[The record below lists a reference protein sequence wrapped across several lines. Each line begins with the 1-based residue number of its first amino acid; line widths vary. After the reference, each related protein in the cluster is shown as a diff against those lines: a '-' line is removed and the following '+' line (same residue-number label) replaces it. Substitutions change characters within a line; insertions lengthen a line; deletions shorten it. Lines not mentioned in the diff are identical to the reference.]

1 MLKKLIQKKKL
12 ILIVF
17 AAVLLVLWTVTL
29 IFGNAESKTVI
40 PVLSLI
46 IPFVTYGFMRLMFKV
61 VRINAPLK
69 YMKFIVRFFLIA
81 VTLGLIMMLV
91 EFAAGFPNGFSPTLS
106 ACMGVIIGALDEEK
120 KNIQI
125 ESEK

>member
-29 IFGNAESKTVI
+29 IFGNAESKTAI
-40 PVLSLI
+40 LVLSLI